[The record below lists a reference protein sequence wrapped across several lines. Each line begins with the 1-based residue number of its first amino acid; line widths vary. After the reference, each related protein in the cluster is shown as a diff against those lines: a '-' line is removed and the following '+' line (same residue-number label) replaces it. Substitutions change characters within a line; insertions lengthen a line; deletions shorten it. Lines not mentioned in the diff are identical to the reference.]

1 MTGKL
6 QSFTETRS
14 QFVAPLDISAEGAGR
29 ITVNGEEIIDQ
40 RVGPITALSDN
51 DVLINLATREIHR
64 VVEIMDNGLVVITAG
79 DEMRKVPQAD
89 LERHLHKVFYLR
101 G

>member
-1 MTGKL
+1 
-6 QSFTETRS
+6 
-14 QFVAPLDISAEGAGR
+14 
-29 ITVNGEEIIDQ
+29 
-40 RVGPITALSDN
+40 
-51 DVLINLATREIHR
+51 
-64 VVEIMDNGLVVITAG
+64 MDNGLVVITAG